1 MDLGTEELAALQFL
15 CRPHRKVW
23 LLTDYNTGFE
33 GSHYQILDALPQLL
47 CLLTVIRWG
56 FQAFME
62 FTLQPLVGKEV
73 QSMLLMS
80 SGAVRQR

>member
-15 CRPHRKVW
+15 CRPHRKVR
-23 LLTDYNTGFE
+23 LLTGFE
-33 GSHYQILDALPQLL
+33 RSHYQILDALPQLL